1 MLCHECAGRAEQT
14 AAVGLCR
21 FCIVGLCKDDL
32 VASSRSAV
40 VPQYGCQ
47 HHPERPFVDE
57 GPLPREPG
65 RPARLLGLAVRTAT
79 GVRLRETPALPVPQG
94 G

>member
-1 MLCHECAGRAEQT
+1 MLCHECARRAEKT

-21 FCIVGLCKDDL
+21 FCLIGLCKDDL

-40 VPQYGCQ
+40 VPQYGCH

-57 GPLPREPG
+57 GPPQREPG
-65 RPARLLGLAVRTAT
+65 RRVRLPGLAGRTVI
-79 GVRLRETPALPVPQG
+79 GVHLRENPVLPVARG